1 MSSTTAKCSSCLEE
15 VEGDSAFCRHCGQ
28 RIPQI
33 TAEVQ
38 AVLDRTAAF
47 SNPEGALDAIQEYL
61 KRWPDSAEVRD
72 VHLANQCVRL
82 LLILVGVSKGKFPG
96 FYQDVWPLADA
107 AAAGLP
113 TRLSNGL
120 STSARVA
127 DEAKS
132 KRIMDAFL
140 LSRQASAAILGAS
153 YDAAEKERQSLL
165 VDGKTQAQIKKVTM
179 EDSYRDA
186 EIYYASYEKEE
197 VEAALRGFIALK
209 ELQPTDAYFRNMLG
223 SILLKQDKAV
233 PALQEF
239 LYGLALDP
247 GDTNL
252 TSNVL
257 RCLCGLGLY
266 PAAIEVLRHHEKIG
280 EDPREPKLRG
290 WGALARAVTAA
301 LIMKLAAC
309 VAEDV
314 SAGARDPLDEFELP
328 ERPWLTEPEKSKEA
342 EGVLRDAR
350 VFISYHHAGG
360 LDFAQHLERAL
371 KGDCPS
377 MRVFRDETFLI
388 PGQDFVDQL
397 RDEIDKADVFLA
409 LIDQNFVRGGRGGAS
424 GLHDRRD
431 VLRREIARALEK
443 ERVIIP
449 VLLEGAE
456 MPGGE
461 DVPDE
466 LKEFCELHALRLT
479 EAGFA
484 RELVL
489 LQEAMARLVEAKRL
503 ERQAAFKRFDEIL
516 ELQKGDPEAA
526 KRLLQ
531 PVLDQLPKYIERES
545 VRGEGVPEASVE
557 LAGLWVC
564 TATSP
569 VGQVKAE
576 FVTERTAGTPFSG
589 EIRKIRGGITVFADR
604 KREEI
609 KGTWMPV
616 MDHKKGLLLGLCLDG
631 LRSGERFQLLIPF
644 DRLLG
649 ADLVGTDVQGV
660 TYSSRNVEPKRKGF

>member
-1 MSSTTAKCSSCLEE
+1 
-15 VEGDSAFCRHCGQ
+15 
-28 RIPQI
+28 
-33 TAEVQ
+33 
-38 AVLDRTAAF
+38 VLDRTAAF
-47 SNPEGALDAIQEYL
+47 ANPEAAIDAIQEYL
-61 KRWPDSAEVRD
+61 RRWPDSAEVRD
-72 VHLANQCVRL
+72 VHLGNQCLRL
-82 LLILVGVSKGKFPG
+82 LLILVGVSKGKLPEH
-96 FYQDVWPLADA
+96 YQDVSPLADA

-127 DEAKS
+127 DETKS
-132 KRIMDAFL
+132 KRIRDVFL
-140 LSRQASAAILGAS
+140 MSRQASAAILGAS

-165 VDGKTQAQIKKVTM
+165 VEGKTQAQIKKVTQ
-179 EDSYRDA
+179 EDSYRNA
-186 EIYYASYEKEE
+186 EIYYASYEKGEL
-197 VEAALRGFIALK
+197 EAALRGFTALK
-209 ELQPTDAYFRNMLG
+209 ELQPTDPYFRNMLG

-239 LYGLALDP
+239 LYGLSLDP

-252 TSNVL
+252 TANVL
-257 RCLCGLGLY
+257 RCVCGLGLY
-266 PAAIEVLRHHEKIG
+266 PAAIEILRHHEKIG
-280 EDPREPKLRG
+280 QDPQEPKLKG

-301 LIMKLAAC
+301 FVLKLAAC
-309 VAEDV
+309 LPEDV
-314 SAGARDPLDEFELP
+314 SAGASDALEEFELP
-328 ERPWLTEPEKSKEA
+328 ERPWLTQPEKSKQA

-350 VFISYHHAGG
+350 VFISYHHSGG
-360 LDFAQHLERAL
+360 LDFAQRLERAL
-371 KGDCPS
+371 KGTNPS
-377 MRVFRDETFLI
+377 MRVFRDETYLI

-397 RDEIDKADVFLA
+397 RDEIDNVDVFLA
-409 LIDQNFVRGGRGGAS
+409 LIDRNFVRGGRGTAS

-431 VLRREIARALEK
+431 VLRREIARALAK

-466 LKEFCELHALRLT
+466 LKEFGELHALRLT

-484 RELVL
+484 RELGL
-489 LQEAMARLVEAKRL
+489 LQEGMTRLVVAKRL
-503 ERQAAFKRFDEIL
+503 EQQAAFKRFDEIV
-516 ELQKGDPEAA
+516 ELQKRDPEAA
-526 KRLLQ
+526 KKLLK
-531 PVLDQLPKYIERES
+531 PALDQLPKYIERES
-545 VRGEGVPEASVE
+545 VHGEGVPEGSVE

-569 VGQVKAE
+569 VGQVKLE

-589 EIRKIRGGITVFADR
+589 EIRKIRGGITVFADK

-631 LRSGERFQLLIPF
+631 LKSGEPFQLLIPF

-649 ADLVGTDVQGV
+649 AELVGTDAQGV